1 MLPHGSHVYLGS
13 APDKGSALA
22 RLLLGVV
29 RGLTGVRTFL
39 TVLTINNIK
48 EINLG
53 AVVSRVL
60 EEPLVN
66 LPRVQY
72 RNEGLL

>member
-1 MLPHGSHVYLGS
+1 
-13 APDKGSALA
+13 
-22 RLLLGVV
+22 LGVV
-29 RGLTGVRTFL
+29 RGLAVVRTFL

-53 AVVSRVL
+53 AVVARVH
-60 EEPLVN
+60 EEPPTG